1 MKNKEIWKLLC
12 DLMFEISK
20 KMIKEYDTIND
31 DLLASYN
38 FYQKEEQD
46 GRGYIFDIDNKE
58 DIMTTDLTMPEIYDI
73 YKKCKENDT
82 KYFMFD
88 KDDKV
93 KVFSDYDELK
103 AQIVSYL
110 DEIIEHIFC
119 YHNSCRSHTLLFDRY
134 IYETIISNKD

>member
-1 MKNKEIWKLLC
+1 MKNKEIWNLLC
-12 DLMFEISK
+12 TLMLEIRK
-20 KMIKEYDTIND
+20 KMIEDYDTIKD

-38 FYQKEEQD
+38 FYQEEERD
-46 GRGYIFDIDNKE
+46 GSGYIFDIDNKE
-58 DIMTTDLTMPEIYDI
+58 DIMTTDLKMAEIYDI

-88 KDDKV
+88 ENYKV

-119 YHNSCRSHTLLFDRY
+119 YHNCCESHTLLFDRY
-134 IYETIISNKD
+134 IYETIISNKY